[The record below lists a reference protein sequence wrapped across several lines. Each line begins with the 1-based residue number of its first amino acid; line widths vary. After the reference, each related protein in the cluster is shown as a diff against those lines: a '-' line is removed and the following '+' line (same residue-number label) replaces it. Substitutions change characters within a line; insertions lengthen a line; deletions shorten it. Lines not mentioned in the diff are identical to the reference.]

1 MRALP
6 AGADGSPGSPGR
18 RQGQGQGPL
27 PGRVSTLLTGVCPG
41 PPQCG
46 AVHTYLF
53 VDGLDL
59 ITRSHVG
66 AAGAP
71 PGLLLRPGGPLWP
84 TDRARTVNVAALG
97 RDGSDAPEVEIRVR
111 LRGRN
116 VVWSGLM
123 YPGVDGG
130 AIEEVRFDLRQYAA
144 ELERGYACWG
154 AGSI

>member
-1 MRALP
+1 M
-6 AGADGSPGSPGR
+6 
-18 RQGQGQGPL
+18 
-27 PGRVSTLLTGVCPG
+27 
-41 PPQCG
+41 
-46 AVHTYLF
+46 HTYLF